1 MATIHYLCKR
11 EHGVLRAFSYH
22 APRFTISNDGHLVT
36 GQPPTI
42 YITRERKP
50 KCVPLSQFGQHRK
63 QSLVYGQGFGFRNVV
78 GMNKKHSQAIL
89 RKYGFELALP
99 QVRWVLAQQMEQRVM
114 RMVVSGS
121 STASPIK
128 YGITVQHPPHCGSR

>member
-1 MATIHYLCKR
+1 
-11 EHGVLRAFSYH
+11 
-22 APRFTISNDGHLVT
+22 
-36 GQPPTI
+36 
-42 YITRERKP
+42 
-50 KCVPLSQFGQHRK
+50 
-63 QSLVYGQGFGFRNVV
+63 
-78 GMNKKHSQAIL
+78 
-89 RKYGFELALP
+89 LALP